1 MALGG
6 PAIERARESMR
17 VIEQNLESASI
28 SNDDFKKLFNDP
40 NFQKFV
46 KDTNRGKTLNEQLNS
61 LSNWMTSMEQ
71 VVESLDEKTNRYLAT
86 QDSINE

>member
-17 VIEQNLESASI
+17 VIEKNLESASV
-28 SNDDFKKLFNDP
+28 SNDEFKKLFNDP
-40 NFQKFV
+40 NFHKFV

-61 LSNWMTSMEQ
+61 LSEWMTSMEQ
-71 VVESLDEKTNRYLAT
+71 VVESLDEKTNRYLST